1 MLFTRKKHVE
11 GQELEKIGDDPNEWM
26 THCRTTHPKMYGKAM
41 SLLRNTTMSPTSTSP
56 LIPAVSAV
64 PVQSAVS
71 VATAAP
77 DNPPAPLRQSTPS
90 TATPTPAPTTS
101 VPAPSDQ
108 NPTSTIDT
116 AE

>member
-1 MLFTRKKHVE
+1 MLFMRKKHVE

-41 SLLRNTTMSPTSTSP
+41 SLLGNTTMSPPSTSR

-71 VATAAP
+71 LAPAAP
-77 DNPPAPLRQSTPS
+77 DNPPAPLRQATLSTTTPS
-90 TATPTPAPTTS
+90 TAPTTS
-101 VPAPSDQ
+101 LPAPDDQ
-108 NPTSTIDT
+108 NPTARFDPP
-116 AE
+116 